1 MYACIHSQLVKIRT
15 QCSVKDVEAARAD
28 LLRKHQV
35 LNLLPQSSGNLTWE
49 GSAAVRKEMDG
60 LEV

>member
-1 MYACIHSQLVKIRT
+1 MKIRT

-35 LNLLPQSSGNLTWE
+35 LNLLSQSSGNLTWE